1 MLLLLPQS
9 SPVPPASSAQ
19 LQPRL
24 VDVGF
29 LLALV
34 ELLPVDAGHAQHV
47 REPQPL
53 FSQPRRACGAALQLD
68 APYLADALPS
78 AGLVQPQRVPEPPQS
93 PLDDDVLLL
102 LQKVI
107 TVCTADGKCKRG
119 YGHATVDCEVHVRR
133 SWSDRVHMSGSSS
146 SR

>member
-29 LLALV
+29 LLGLV

-53 FSQPRRACGAALQLD
+53 LSQPLVACGAALQLD
-68 APYLADALPS
+68 APSLADGLPS
-78 AGLVQPQRVPEPPQS
+78 AGLVQPQRVPEPLQS

-102 LQKVI
+102 PV
-107 TVCTADGKCKRG
+107 
-119 YGHATVDCEVHVRR
+119 VHVMQL
-133 SWSDRVHMSGSSS
+133 VSSS
-146 SR
+146 SLPLVFVSVLLAAASSLPRSPHLLLYSLP